1 MPSVV
6 NLDARATCVEVLD
19 MSIYPLFGNSDAHI
33 DIALNARLET
43 EGEFSYLV
51 TIFGWAATEPR
62 L

>member
-6 NLDARATCVEVLD
+6 NLDARATCVEVLA

-33 DIALNARLET
+33 DIDLNARLET
-43 EGEFSYLV
+43 EGEFSNLV
-51 TIFGWAATEPR
+51 TIFGWSATEPR